1 MTPLYHTLP
10 QRTNNRRT
18 PAPAK
23 IRRILNLCV
32 TPDHGFQTDDLRIGI
47 MENASNLA
55 SAVPADFLKKFILPD
70 IDYQPKTLY
79 AYEMLVVED
88 QVCDKAY
95 FDAAL
100 DDICSRVLSIP
111 DEYIDGLLCALG
123 TQYPDA
129 LVTHFK
135 RYIGE
140 IRKFCQK

>member
-1 MTPLYHTLP
+1 MLWIFCFQTISFTF
-10 QRTNNRRT
+10 
-18 PAPAK
+18 
-23 IRRILNLCV
+23 
-32 TPDHGFQTDDLRIGI
+32 DFSDGFRTDDLRIGI

-55 SAVPADFLKKFILPD
+55 STVPADFLKKFILPD

-88 QVCDKAY
+88 QVCGKAY

-111 DEYIDGLLCALG
+111 GEYIDGLLCALG
-123 TQYPDA
+123 TQYPNA
-129 LVTHFK
+129 LVTHFA